1 MTVRSEKNKSKID
14 IEKIVSYWVG
24 SSDKDYDTMNN
35 LFRSKDYHWSLFIGH
50 LVIEKLLKAYFVK
63 SKNEHP
69 PFIHDLRRL
78 AETANLILTDDQKLF
93 LDTVTRFNISARYD
107 DYKLKFYTLCT
118 TDFTTE
124 WIAKIK
130 EYRKWIKETLLK
142 L

>member
-63 SKNEHP
+63 SQNEHP
-69 PFIHDLRRL
+69 PFNHDLRRL
-78 AETANLILTDDQKLF
+78 AETANLILTDD
-93 LDTVTRFNISARYD
+93 
-107 DYKLKFYTLCT
+107 
-118 TDFTTE
+118 
-124 WIAKIK
+124 
-130 EYRKWIKETLLK
+130 
-142 L
+142 

>member
-35 LFRSKDYHWSLFIGH
+35 LFKSKDYHWSLFIGH

-63 SKNEHP
+63 SQNEHP

-107 DYKLKFYTLCT
+107 DYKLNFYTLCT